1 MSYQTPPH
9 YSPPIAKPVGL
20 AVTALVVGIVAF
32 LTGLIPILGILLG
45 LTGVVFGVLA
55 LVKRQSKGMSIT
67 GLCLASVAA
76 VVSLFSTVG
85 MFALV
90 GQAPNVATSPAPSAE
105 APAELTEATP
115 TEPKAKEELGLTRDS
130 PLPLGSTLES
140 GAWQVTI
147 NSVEL
152 DATQSVLE
160 GNMFNDE
167 PAEGHQYAMV
177 NVTAK
182 YLGADA
188 EGDYPSLVVQ
198 YVTSEGN
205 TITQSD
211 SFALPPEAFDLS
223 ETLYEGASAS
233 GNIALMVPTDGAADG
248 VLAVKAEAFAD
259 KRFVSVQ

>member
-1 MSYQTPPH
+1 MPPQ

-32 LTGLIPILGILLG
+32 LAGLIPVLGIVLG
-45 LTGVVFGVLA
+45 LTGVVFGVIA

-67 GLCLASVAA
+67 GLCLASIAV
-76 VVSLFSTVG
+76 VVSLFSTIG
-85 MFALV
+85 MFALA
-90 GQAPNVATSPAPSAE
+90 GQASEVATSTAEPSE
-105 APAELTEATP
+105 APVEVTEATP
-115 TEPKAKEELGLTRDS
+115 AEAEPEELGLTRDA
-130 PLPLGSTLES
+130 PLPLGATIES
-140 GAWQVTI
+140 RDWQVTI
-147 NSVEL
+147 NSVTL

-167 PAEGHQYAMV
+167 PDDGHQYAMV

-198 YVTSEGN
+198 YVTSDGN